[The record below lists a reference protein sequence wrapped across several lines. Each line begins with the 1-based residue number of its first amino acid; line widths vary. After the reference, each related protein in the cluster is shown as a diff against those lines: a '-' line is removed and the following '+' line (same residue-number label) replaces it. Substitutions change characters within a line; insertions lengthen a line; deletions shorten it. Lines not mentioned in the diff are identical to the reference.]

1 MWWSMH
7 VRSGYV
13 LLYERWWLFCATHTS
28 TFAADGLKCFTDVE
42 AKVVT
47 RCKESQGY
55 RTCFTKYNDTQSA
68 QVTGRGCSTKDKV
81 FYRECETH
89 QYGDQVEKMCFCSFL
104 LCNGGAS
111 STVRPTSPLLL
122 VVLAA
127 ALGYLSGVS
136 GLGGRLT
143 GSGNRATGTRQT
155 TKRRNCST
163 GESQLQSWNF
173 NCCDS
178 RCSPMS
184 ADLCSRRTCLLRE
197 ECDISFSILIQ
208 SLDHHQAEKLVKE
221 KISLT
226 KNQTNVISSLSSG
239 LASRDPS
246 QRLHLVQWNLQLPKN
261 SCKKEK

>member
-1 MWWSMH
+1 
-7 VRSGYV
+7 
-13 LLYERWWLFCATHTS
+13 
-28 TFAADGLKCFTDVE
+28 
-42 AKVVT
+42 
-47 RCKESQGY
+47 
-55 RTCFTKYNDTQSA
+55 
-68 QVTGRGCSTKDKV
+68 
-81 FYRECETH
+81 
-89 QYGDQVEKMCFCSFL
+89 
-104 LCNGGAS
+104 
-111 STVRPTSPLLL
+111 L

-136 GLGGRLT
+136 GLGRRLT
-143 GSGNRATGTRQT
+143 GSGNRAPETRQT

-163 GESQLQSWNF
+163 GESQLQSRNS

-239 LASRDPS
+239 LASKDPS
-246 QRLHLVQWNLQLPKN
+246 QRLLLVQ
-261 SCKKEK
+261 